1 MALLKPRK
9 WEILVKPFLET
20 RIGSE
25 TVKIFPSEGTEFG
38 VPRPTGSEIEGSGNL
53 LPIRSP
59 AKEKK
64 EFVPL
69 GYKKTPTSIDLEYN
83 YDWTSY
89 SSDKDGYKYHY
100 IDLPEPYTKNNIKL
114 YKTKKVGDEFVRDG
128 LVPNDIYQV
137 SVMNKTS
144 RITTTSDIRNQKVQI
159 DVIPLPPPLPVFISY
174 FETYSYDEAL
184 AKFYELVKEI
194 GQDAV
199 ELKEVI
205 PFDLNILPR
214 Y

>member
-1 MALLKPRK
+1 MPLLKPRK
-9 WEILVKPFLET
+9 WEILVNPYLET
-20 RIGSE
+20 TIGQE
-25 TVKIFPSEGTEFG
+25 KVKIFPSEGTEFG
-38 VPRPTGSEIEGSGNL
+38 VPRPSGSEVEGAGSL

-64 EFVPL
+64 DFVPL
-69 GYKKTPTSIDLEYN
+69 GYKKSPTSVDLEYN
-83 YDWTSY
+83 WEWSFYE
-89 SSDKDGYKYHY
+89 DKTNNKNSHYY

-114 YKTKKVGDEFVRDG
+114 YKTKKVGEEFVRDG
-128 LVPNDIYQV
+128 LIPSDIYTV
-137 SVMNKTS
+137 NIDNKTS
-144 RITTTSDIRNQKVQI
+144 RIKMGNNIGKVQI
-159 DVIPLPPPLPVFISY
+159 DVIPMPPPLPVFISY

-194 GQDAV
+194 GQDNV